1 MNALE
6 LQAQKAFRWIC
17 SIFIRNIKAHCF
29 SNGDGLAHISKDAFF
44 HHANVFFFLE
54 NLMP

>member
-44 HHANVFFFLE
+44 HHANVFCFFWKT
-54 NLMP
+54 